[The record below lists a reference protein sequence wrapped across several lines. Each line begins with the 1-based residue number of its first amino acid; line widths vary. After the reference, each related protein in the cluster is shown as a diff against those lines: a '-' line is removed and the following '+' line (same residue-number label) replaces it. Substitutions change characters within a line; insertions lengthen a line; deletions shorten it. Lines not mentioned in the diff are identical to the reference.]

1 MEGEMKD
8 IVLQRLEQRLTEKDE
23 ELHTLKKELQASEAG
38 ESLKER
44 VDTLETEVK
53 ETQMALSQVM
63 KKVGSLE
70 SALNSM
76 LMSMANSGDDEAGP
90 EDEFSIQGSMPI
102 DAQPFG
108 KFAASADQKDNKENG
123 ESKTGVDSNDKE
135 DDTSRFFHLSKN
147 S

>member
-23 ELHTLKKELQASEAG
+23 ELHTLKKELQASDAG

-44 VDTLETEVK
+44 VDTLETEVR

-63 KKVGSLE
+63 KKVGALE
-70 SALNSM
+70 STLNSM
-76 LMSMANSGDDEAGP
+76 LMSMANSEDEAGP
-90 EDEFSIQGSMPI
+90 EDEFSIQGTMPI

-123 ESKTGVDSNDKE
+123 ESKTGISDDDKE
-135 DDTSRFFHLSKN
+135 DDASRFFHLSKN